1 MKLKSDIEIDLDENI
16 LTYIDD
22 VEEIK
27 NTEKIDIEEYIK
39 KIVSFA
45 LNEQKITAD
54 KVYISIQSA
63 TKEQIKEI
71 NKKYRNID
79 KATDVLS
86 FPIFERDEFKNM
98 VNENDKNKKLKEIEL
113 GDIILCLDVIKA
125 QSIEYNTGYLRE
137 LLYMITHGVCHLL
150 GFDHIEENDKKEMR
164 HLEEKIL
171 NYIGVGK

>member
-137 LLYMITHGVCHLL
+137 Y
-150 GFDHIEENDKKEMR
+150 KA
-164 HLEEKIL
+164 
-171 NYIGVGK
+171 